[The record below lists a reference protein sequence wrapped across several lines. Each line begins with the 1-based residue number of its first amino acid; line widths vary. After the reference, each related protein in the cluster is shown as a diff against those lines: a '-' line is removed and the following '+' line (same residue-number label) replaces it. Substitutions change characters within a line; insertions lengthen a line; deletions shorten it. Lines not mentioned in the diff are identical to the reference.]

1 MIEEFFKALLGDTP
15 IERILIGI
23 FIIGIVAVSK
33 LLLQE
38 KDKRVNDAVKVRDDI
53 AQPIKEIKESIERME
68 GKIVISKK
76 AERNE
81 QG

>member
-1 MIEEFFKALLGDTP
+1 MLEEIFKAILGDTP
-15 IERILIGI
+15 IERVIIAILVVG
-23 FIIGIVAVSK
+23 FVAVSR
-33 LLLQE
+33 LLLGE
-38 KDKRVNDAVKVRDDI
+38 KDKRVTDAVKVRDDI